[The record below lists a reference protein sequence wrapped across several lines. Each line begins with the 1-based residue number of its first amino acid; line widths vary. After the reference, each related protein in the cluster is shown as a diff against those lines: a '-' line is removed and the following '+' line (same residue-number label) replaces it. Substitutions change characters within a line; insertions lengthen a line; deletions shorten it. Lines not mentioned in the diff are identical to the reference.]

1 MHYRRSANTKE
12 LSVTRLKEFTSLM
25 DWLDYVSTY
34 MRAAKQRKEMFHIT
48 VRNNNEQVI
57 AKWNFDGT
65 GQVWEQRSEQRL
77 KEDKDKNE

>member
-1 MHYRRSANTKE
+1 M
-12 LSVTRLKEFTSLM
+12 TRLKEFTSLM
-25 DWLDYVSTY
+25 DWLNYVSTY

-48 VRNNNEQVI
+48 VRNDSEQVI

>member
-1 MHYRRSANTKE
+1 M
-12 LSVTRLKEFTSLM
+12 TRLKEFTSLM